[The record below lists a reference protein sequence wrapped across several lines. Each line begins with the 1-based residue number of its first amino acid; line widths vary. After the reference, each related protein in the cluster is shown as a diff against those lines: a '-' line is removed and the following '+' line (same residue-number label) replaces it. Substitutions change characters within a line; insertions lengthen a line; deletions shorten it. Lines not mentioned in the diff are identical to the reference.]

1 MRIAFI
7 GAHQKRQKI
16 LKYMRNY
23 DKMRC
28 RDELMF
34 PAVRKGVH

>member
-1 MRIAFI
+1 MRIVFI

-16 LKYMRNY
+16 LKYMQNY
-23 DKMRC
+23 DRMRR
-28 RDELMF
+28 RDELTF